1 MFINRPDTD
10 AVSEYYQMNLSIS
23 KRHYGSSACCLH
35 KASPQYTIGS
45 IRGATLELHGLWLSL
60 AGRES

>member
-10 AVSEYYQMNLSIS
+10 AVSEFYQMNLSIS
-23 KRHYGSSACCLH
+23 KRYYGSSACCLH

-45 IRGATLELHGLWLSL
+45 IRGATLELHGL
-60 AGRES
+60 